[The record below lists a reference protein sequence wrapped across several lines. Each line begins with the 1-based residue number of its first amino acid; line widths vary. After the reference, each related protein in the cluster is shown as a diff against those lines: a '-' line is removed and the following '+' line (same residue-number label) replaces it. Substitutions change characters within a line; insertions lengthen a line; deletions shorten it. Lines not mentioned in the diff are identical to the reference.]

1 MSDPVMDA
9 IIARYA
15 PPRFRW
21 LRIIGRTVVITLVLL
36 IVLAGAIELLE
47 PPFRLLFG
55 WLFHLRNVLPA
66 LSWSLETVLC
76 SLGALL
82 LGVTGLHLLMPKL
95 TGKPWPMRW
104 SVAWCGLL
112 TLLFATS
119 IAAVGIVHQTGWL
132 FRAPWFEDRS
142 RSVAVSSISNAKQV
156 VIACKIHAEENNGRW
171 PDSLEALVQSGV
183 VDTEKI
189 FFSQVTRKQ
198 PPAPWI
204 YLGAGVSETDDSST
218 VVLIS
223 SQTSPEAPMVVA
235 RLDGSAEY
243 IAKTSELQ
251 KILDQLHRRPAP
263 EQGQP
268 RP

>member
-9 IIARYA
+9 IIARHA

-21 LRIIGRTVVITLVLL
+21 LKIIGRTVVITLVLL

-66 LSWSLETVLC
+66 LSWSLEPILC
-76 SLGALL
+76 SIGALL
-82 LGVTGLHLLMPKL
+82 LGVTGLHFLMPKL

-132 FRAPWFEDRS
+132 FRAPWFEYRLS
-142 RSVAVSSISNAKQV
+142 SAVRGSILDAHQVLLLCKSFAKE
-156 VIACKIHAEENNGRW
+156 HEGRW
-171 PDSLEALVQSGV
+171 PDSLDELTQSGGLM
-183 VDTEKI
+183 TERL
-189 FFSQVTRKQ
+189 FFSQANPQVS
-198 PPAPWI
+198 PEPWL
-204 YLGAGVSETDDSST
+204 YLGAGLKDEDDKSIA
-218 VVLIS
+218 VLIS
-223 SQTSPEAPMVVA
+223 PQATPDSPIIVGW
-235 RLDGSAEY
+235 LDGSSDY
-243 IAKTSELQ
+243 ITKPQEIQKLMDRLQQQSASEP
-251 KILDQLHRRPAP
+251 K
-263 EQGQP
+263 
-268 RP
+268 

>member
-9 IIARYA
+9 IIARHA

-21 LRIIGRTVVITLVLL
+21 LKIIGRTVVITLVLF

-66 LSWSLETVLC
+66 LSWSLETILC
-76 SLGALL
+76 SIGALL
-82 LGVTGLHLLMPKL
+82 LGVTGLHVLMPQL

-132 FRAPWFEDRS
+132 LRAPWFETRYFAAMQAVNNARQVIVSCHQFAAKHHECFPSSFDELGSDGIVADTRIYFGRPDR
-142 RSVAVSSISNAKQV
+142 NMP
-156 VIACKIHAEENNGRW
+156 EETW
-171 PDSLEALVQSGV
+171 V
-183 VDTEKI
+183 
-189 FFSQVTRKQ
+189 
-198 PPAPWI
+198 
-204 YLGAGVSETDDSST
+204 YLGAGLTTTDDHT
-218 VVLIS
+218 LPVLIS
-223 SQTSPEAPMVVA
+223 PSISPSHQRILG
-235 RLDGSAEY
+235 RLDGSTELVDE
-243 IAKTSELQ
+243 SEV
-251 KILDQLHRRPAP
+251 QLALERLRQHWATTTNISAR
-263 EQGQP
+263 
-268 RP
+268 